1 MFIPDSRVSAYVVHL
16 RYACF
21 IATIAT
27 IKHIVDGQG
36 KQQTGSK
43 NLGFCS
49 RIDLDFREFSFRNQD
64 LKIVGQNRNLIFCNN
79 LSHICFMIF

>member
-36 KQQTGSK
+36 KQHTGSK
-43 NLGFCS
+43 NQGFVQK
-49 RIDLDFREFSFRNQD
+49 N
-64 LKIVGQNRNLIFCNN
+64 V
-79 LSHICFMIF
+79 